1 VQDTPPAPT
10 TTSEHA
16 RREALR
22 DAAVKIVSILVL
34 VFSIA
39 AAAAFWHWLTAQ
51 PQQLH
56 QAAIDDHAQTLSHT
70 MQQQVQQANL
80 LLSALELADRDAANS
95 TSPNAATPALG
106 KLLSTGFSALSP
118 IMLLQ
123 FDGPETGSQ
132 PRVLLRFANAGER
145 TARSTAELEALARDA
160 ARVARE
166 HGMPALLG
174 VPVAGQHAMPIAAL
188 AHAWRHGQATVLIFD
203 PQRWLN
209 AATAGH
215 GKWIGAELRT
225 ANGQFSA
232 ASLADDQLQSSF
244 SFPRINPPL
253 QLRVHAHHF
262 DGSMLPANLGA
273 AAIVLFG
280 TLMAALALLL
290 GARGNQ
296 AQASASR
303 VEHALSESEQR
314 MQRALQL
321 TQDGIWEFDLQ
332 TRAFHI
338 SEKAQLLLGWGEEQ
352 APSAAAALRQLPR
365 HWRREVLALLRAAA
379 RLDTAR
385 ELKFPLND
393 AMSARW
399 LKLRVR
405 ATRDANGQRR
415 LLTGSL
421 ADISDEF
428 AQSAVHERYRA
439 MLMRV
444 LDAMPVPVTVRA
456 ADQSTQM
463 INERYAIE
471 LMATLDQP
479 APSNELA
486 RLLERLQ
493 EQGIEAIASS
503 EPQVSHAWLST
514 LSGDKRYLR
523 FTHVVCDGL
532 DGEPNIV
539 TTYEDLTEVQRQAQQ
554 QSLLRN
560 FLQDVFDAVPHP
572 LYVKDSQHRYIMT
585 NRAQAESV
593 GAEMAAI
600 IGKRSADFISADA
613 AEAIERA
620 EDQLFSHGGNEVLEG
635 EYVLP
640 HSTGETVHTIIRK
653 ALCVDADGH
662 TVVVGINTDI
672 SKLREAEAGLR
683 RHRDQLSELVR
694 EQTID
699 LVRAKEMA
707 ERANETRSA
716 FLASMSHE
724 LRTPMHAILSFARLG
739 ESRGGQLPA
748 DKLGEYFNRIR
759 ISGERLLIMLNELL
773 DLAKLESGSFAMEM
787 RSNAAEPII
796 REICNEMEAWL
807 SARSMRLHEQ
817 IEADLPRASMD
828 AGRIGQVLRNLL
840 SNAIKFSP
848 EGSCISVA
856 ARRCQLGG
864 QAALELSVA
873 DEGKGIAS
881 HELHSI
887 FEKFVQSSYNTPSM
901 GGTGLGLAI
910 CRQIVAA
917 HHGQIFALNRESG
930 GAQFIV
936 RLPLERPARIKED
949 AGTIQFD
956 KVSS

>member
-1 VQDTPPAPT
+1 MQDTPPAPT
-10 TTSEHA
+10 TTDRS

-39 AAAAFWHWLTAQ
+39 AAAAFWHWMQAQ

-56 QAAIDDHAQTLSHT
+56 QAAVDEHAHALSRE
-70 MQQQVQQANL
+70 MQQQMQQASL
-80 LLSALELADRDAANS
+80 LLAALELADHSDTNDKQAAAAS
-95 TSPNAATPALG
+95 TPSLG
-106 KLLSTGFSALSP
+106 KLLSGGFSPLSP

-123 FDGPETGSQ
+123 LDAPDAGGQS
-132 PRVLLRFANAGER
+132 RVLLRFADAKER
-145 TARSTAELEALARDA
+145 NARSPDELEALAREA
-160 ARVARE
+160 ARAARE
-166 HGMPALLG
+166 QGLPSLVGL
-174 VPVAGQHAMPIAAL
+174 PVAGQRALPIAAL

-209 AATAGH
+209 ASTAGH
-215 GKWIGAELRT
+215 SQWIAAELLT

-232 ASLADDQLQSSF
+232 ARLAEDRLQSSS
-244 SFPRINPPL
+244 SFPRISPSL
-253 QLRVHAHHF
+253 QLRVYAHHF
-262 DGSMLPANLGA
+262 DGSSLPANLGA
-273 AAIVLFG
+273 AAIVVFG

-303 VEHALSESEQR
+303 VEHALSESEER

-338 SEKAQLLLGWGEEQ
+338 SEKAQLLLGWVEEQ

-365 HWRREVLALLRAAA
+365 HWRREVLAVLRTAAQV
-379 RLDTAR
+379 DTAR

-393 AMSARW
+393 ALSARW

-405 ATRDANGQRR
+405 ATRDALGQRR

-471 LMATLDQP
+471 LMATLDQS
-479 APSNELA
+479 APSHELA
-486 RLLERLQ
+486 LLLERLQ
-493 EQGIEAIASS
+493 EHGIEAIASS
-503 EPQVSHAWLST
+503 EPQVSHAWLNM
-514 LSGDKRYLR
+514 LGGDKRYLR

-554 QSLLRN
+554 QSLLRS
-560 FLQDVFDAVPHP
+560 FLQEVFDAVPHP

-600 IGKRSADFISADA
+600 IGKRSAEFVSADA
-613 AEAIERA
+613 AEAIEEA
-620 EDQLFSHGGNEVLEG
+620 EERLFSRGGNEVLEG

-640 HSTGETVHTIIRK
+640 HSTGKTVHTIIRK
-653 ALCVDADGH
+653 ALCVDADGN
-662 TVVVGINTDI
+662 TVLVGINTDI

-739 ESRGGQLPA
+739 ETRGHALPV

-773 DLAKLESGSFAMEM
+773 DLAKLESGHFVMEM
-787 RSNAAEPII
+787 RSNTAEPII
-796 REICNEMEAWL
+796 REICAEMDAWL
-807 SARSMRLHEQ
+807 SARNMRLSYQ
-817 IEADLPRASMD
+817 IEADLPPACLD

-840 SNAIKFSP
+840 ANAIKFAP
-848 EGSCISVA
+848 EGSCITLG
-856 ARRCQLGG
+856 ARCSQLGG

-873 DEGKGIAS
+873 DEGPGIAQ

-917 HHGQIFALNRESG
+917 HHGQIFASNRASG

-936 RLPLERPARIKED
+936 RLPLETPSRIADD
-949 AGTIQFD
+949 AGAILFER
-956 KVSS
+956 VGS